1 MRLVKNEFDTL
12 QRLIRNK
19 NVVVHINAWDGTQ
32 FVNVVVAPYGV
43 AAYYIN
49 EHGQQ
54 EHVSTDYLDVEAGF
68 KIRTLDKARGVDHG
82 VWPAIATW
90 MQVYQTRKPIP
101 GAHHHP
107 RSHYATPLTDC

>member
-49 EHGQQ
+49 ENGQQ
-54 EHVSTDYLDVEAGF
+54 VHVQTDTLDVQSGF
-68 KIRTLDKARGVDHG
+68 KIRVIDEKRPVDDA
-82 VWPAIATW
+82 VWPAVATW
-90 MQVYQTRKPIP
+90 CRMYQMRKPLP

-107 RSHYATPLTDC
+107 RSHYATPLTDR